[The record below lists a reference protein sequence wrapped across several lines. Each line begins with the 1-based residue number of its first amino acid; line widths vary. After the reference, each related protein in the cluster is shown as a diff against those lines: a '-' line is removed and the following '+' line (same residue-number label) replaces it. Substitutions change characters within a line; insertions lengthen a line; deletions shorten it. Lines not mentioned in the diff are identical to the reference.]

1 MAKISTYNIDTNITG
16 SELLVGT
23 EANSSPP
30 NLTKNFKVE
39 DVFSYVWGWRY
50 TEFTIDDPDILRNIK
65 TKPLVLLP
73 PQGNNVVIIPLQLTL
88 ITYGSLVPGVSFNQY
103 IYTAVATPLGQ
114 ELTIGLDDGTGMVGA
129 TPWISGINGI
139 AYTGALGYDG
149 RNFATQSF
157 ACPSGD
163 GIRGTI
169 ADANKAM
176 LFGVLPGGN
185 DSATGDMPVKFQF
198 SYQLFTF

>member
-50 TEFTIDDPDILRNIK
+50 IEHYIDDPNILRNIK

-73 PQGNNVVIIPLQLTL
+73 AQGNNVVIIPLQ
-88 ITYGSLVPGVSFNQY
+88 ITISSYGQLNPAIAPQNQY
-103 IYTAVATPLGQ
+103 NYGGLS
-114 ELTIGLDDGTGMVGA
+114 ELVIGLDDGTGMVGA
-129 TPWISGINGI
+129 TPWMSGMELL
-139 AYTGALGYDG
+139 AMVPVFYYDG
-149 RNFATQSF
+149 RSFCTQSF
-157 ACPSGD
+157 ACPATGQITGSL
-163 GIRGTI
+163 

-176 LFGVLPGGN
+176 LMGVLPAGT
-185 DSATGDMPVKFQF
+185 DSVQGTMPMKFQF
-198 SYQLFTF
+198 TYQLFSF